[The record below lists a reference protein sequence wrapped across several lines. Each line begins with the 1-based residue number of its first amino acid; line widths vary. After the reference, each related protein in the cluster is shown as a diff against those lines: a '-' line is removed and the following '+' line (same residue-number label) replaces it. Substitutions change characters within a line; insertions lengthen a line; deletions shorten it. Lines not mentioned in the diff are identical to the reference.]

1 MGRNISVAGTQKRS
15 ADVVWEGSLVE
26 GSGTI
31 TKSSSGAFSNLPV
44 TWKARTENAGGM
56 TSPEELIAAALASC
70 FSMAL
75 SHGLAQAGHAPAKL
89 EVSATTTLTMDAGPK
104 VDSID
109 LEVRGTVDGIDQA
122 AFKKAAQDA
131 SQGCP
136 VSGALKG
143 NVKINVNATLA
154 S

>member
-1 MGRNISVAGTQKRS
+1 MAQAQKRT
-15 ADVVWEGSLVE
+15 ADVTWEGSLAD
-26 GSGTI
+26 GKGTI
-31 TKSSSGAFSNLPV
+31 TKSGSGAFSNLPV
-44 TWKARTENAGGM
+44 TWKARTVSSDGM

-75 SHGLAQAGHAPAKL
+75 SHDLAQTGNAPTKL
-89 EVSATTTLTMDAGPK
+89 EVSATTTLTMDAGLK

-109 LEVRGTVDGIDQA
+109 LTVRGTVDGIDQA
-122 AFKKAAQDA
+122 AFAKAAEDA

-136 VSGALKG
+136 VSKALSG
-143 NVKINVNATLA
+143 NVKISVNAELA

>member
-1 MGRNISVAGTQKRS
+1 MAQAQKRT
-15 ADVVWEGSLVE
+15 ADITWEGSLAD
-26 GSGTI
+26 GKGKI
-31 TKSSSGAFSNLPV
+31 TKSGSGAFSNLPI
-44 TWKARTENAGGM
+44 TWKARTESSDGM

-75 SHGLAQAGHAPAKL
+75 SHSLAQAGNAPTRL

-109 LEVRGTVDGIDQA
+109 LKVRGTVDGIDQA
-122 AFKKAAQDA
+122 AFAKAAEDA

-136 VSGALKG
+136 VSTALKG
-143 NVKINVNATLA
+143 NVKISVNAELA

>member
-1 MGRNISVAGTQKRS
+1 MAQAQKRT
-15 ADVVWEGSLVE
+15 ADATWQGSLAD
-26 GSGTI
+26 GKGTI
-31 TKSSSGAFSNLPV
+31 TKSGSGAFSNLPV
-44 TWKARTENAGGM
+44 TWKARTESSDGM

-75 SHGLAQAGHAPAKL
+75 SHSLAQAGNAPTKL
-89 EVSATTTLTMDAGPK
+89 DVSATTTLTMDAGPK

-109 LEVRGTVDGIDQA
+109 LNVRGTVDGIDQA
-122 AFKKAAQDA
+122 TFAKAAEDA

-136 VSGALKG
+136 VSKALSG
-143 NVKINVNATLA
+143 NVKINVNAELV